1 MPVEPGFEFSNIER
15 LIRTIGASKDAPP
28 PHIDAA
34 RLLAELAV
42 VKDLVADS
50 PYPDIDATIPVRI
63 RRSISGPL
71 VPVPNCL
78 APSGPD
84 HCGTAPVVP
93 IPGQH
98 DVGITGPEV
107 DTGAC
112 PLCKR
117 PY

>member
-42 VKDLVADS
+42 LKDLVADS

-71 VPVPNCL
+71 VPVPNWT
-78 APSGPD
+78 GPE
-84 HCGTAPVVP
+84 VP

-117 PY
+117 RY

>member
-1 MPVEPGFEFSNIER
+1 M
-15 LIRTIGASKDAPP
+15 
-28 PHIDAA
+28 
-34 RLLAELAV
+34 
-42 VKDLVADS
+42 VKELVADS
-50 PYPDIDATIPVRI
+50 AYPDIDATIPVRI

-71 VPVPNCL
+71 VPVPNWT
-78 APSGPD
+78 GPE
-84 HCGTAPVVP
+84 VP